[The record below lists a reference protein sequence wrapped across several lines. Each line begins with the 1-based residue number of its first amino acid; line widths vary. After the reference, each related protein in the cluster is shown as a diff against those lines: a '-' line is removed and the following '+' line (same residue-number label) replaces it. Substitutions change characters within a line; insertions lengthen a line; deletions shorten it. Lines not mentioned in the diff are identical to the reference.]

1 MWGAKNIVLEHSK
14 NRKKATT
21 QIPTLLVS
29 ALVKK
34 RGVAY

>member
-1 MWGAKNIVLEHSK
+1 MWGAKNTMLEHSK
-14 NRKKATT
+14 TRKKATT
-21 QIPTLLVS
+21 PIPTLLVS